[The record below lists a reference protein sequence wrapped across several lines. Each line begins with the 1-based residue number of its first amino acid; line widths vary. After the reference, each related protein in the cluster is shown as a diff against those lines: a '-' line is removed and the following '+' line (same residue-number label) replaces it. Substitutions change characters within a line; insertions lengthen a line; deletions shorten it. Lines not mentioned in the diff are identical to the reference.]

1 MDSNIVVEKN
11 NTLVVEVDK
20 NTILVVEK
28 DIKVIENGGSSAWGG
43 ITGDIELQLDL
54 KNKLDSKIDIEVGK
68 GLSSNDYTDLEKQ
81 KLFGIENN
89 ANYYVLPNNVVL
101 DSNYV
106 HTDNNFTTE
115 EKNKLA
121 NQSGTNTGDET
132 QSSINAKIGY
142 TPANDSNVVHNT
154 GNETILGA
162 KTFSN
167 EVILN
172 GSINVN
178 NIFNVQNFR
187 PFDVRQADG
196 KFRIRSGNTG
206 IMFGRNTEFATTRVQ
221 QHEVTAVANVH
232 KITNSTTG
240 ATIKDGFDIGITGV
254 GIAQIKQLENLNLEF
269 YTNDV
274 KVGDISNTGVWAN
287 NSGTWSTL
295 SDERLKENIKP
306 VSNALEK
313 CLALAECVRH
323 YTFKNQ
329 TKYATGK
336 RTGYIA
342 QLLRDNGFEGHITYN
357 KPVDE
362 EEGVLLGWEYA
373 DELYKE
379 LESKFKTITDEEGN
393 ETQEEY
399 QEEVEKTRR
408 MVVKE
413 GEMILG
419 IENNFIPYVFGAI
432 EELDKR
438 LKRIEVKLGGV

>member
-43 ITGDIELQLDL
+43 ITGDIDLQLDL
-54 KNKLDSKIDIEVGK
+54 KGKLDSKIDIEIGK
-68 GLSSNDYTDLEKQ
+68 GLSSNDYTTEEKQ

-89 ANYYVLPNNVVL
+89 ANYYVLPNNVVF
-101 DSNYV
+101 DNDYV

-115 EKNKLA
+115 EKQKLA

-132 QSSINAKIGY
+132 QTSINTKIGY
-142 TPANDSNVVHNT
+142 TPANDSNVIHKTGDETISGVKAFTSTIRSNQLTTSGNVRIGGASLNQVRATREAIIHSFQNSNT
-154 GNETILGA
+154 GSAST
-162 KTFSN
+162 
-167 EVILN
+167 
-172 GSINVN
+172 
-178 NIFNVQNFR
+178 
-187 PFDVRQADG
+187 DG
-196 KFRIRSGNTG
+196 LT
-206 IMFGRNTEFATTRVQ
+206 
-221 QHEVTAVANVH
+221 
-232 KITNSTTG
+232 
-240 ATIKDGFDIGITGV
+240 IGISST
-254 GIAQIKQLENLNLEF
+254 GIAQIIQKEDLNLEF
-269 YTNDV
+269 YTNNV

-287 NSGTWSTL
+287 NTGTWSTL

-357 KPVDE
+357 KPVYE